1 MHIYLFIPLLFIA
14 YCTNGQRDTTGVFI
28 PSGYRLLE
36 TISGDLDKDGVAD
49 KILLVKGTDSSM
61 IVTDETRG
69 KIDRNRRGLVILLRK
84 GKQFT
89 PVLTNLSC
97 FASEFEDGGV
107 YYAPELSLY
116 IKKGNLYAHYA
127 HGRYGYKKFTFRF
140 QHGDFA
146 LIGYDHSENSGP
158 VVNKFTS
165 VNFAAKRMVEKIN
178 TNANATGGDEVF
190 KTYWETIPVKTLLKL
205 SVITDFD
212 EIDAA
217 GH

>member
-1 MHIYLFIPLLFIA
+1 MHKLFFLLLFSFA
-14 YCTNGQRDTTGVFI
+14 QTAFAQENAVDRYI

-49 KILLVKGTDSSM
+49 KVLLVKGTDSTM
-61 IVTDETRG
+61 IVTDETHG
-69 KIDRNRRGLVILLRK
+69 KLDRNRRGLIILLRR
-84 GKQFT
+84 GKHFRQ
-89 PVLTNLSC
+89 VLTNLSC
-97 FASEFEDGGV
+97 FASELEDGGV

-127 HGRYGYKKFTFRF
+127 HGRYGYTKYTFRF
-140 QHGDFA
+140 QNGDFE

-178 TNANATGGDEVF
+178 INTNATGGDEVF